1 MTDRTPDVV
10 ALDIRT
16 ARGEL
21 QKGSDALYA
30 AEMKAER
37 ATDAAKLAE
46 DKALLTAEGSI
57 PEKQAHA
64 RIASAD
70 LRDEAFIARAEFNR
84 VKTKIRTLETSLMTL
99 QSELKW
105 MREEGA

>member
-1 MTDRTPDVV
+1 MTVRTPDVV
-10 ALDIRT
+10 AEEIRAT
-16 ARGEL
+16 RHEL

-30 AEMKAER
+30 AELKAER
-37 ATDAAKLAE
+37 AEDAAQLAL

-57 PEKQAHA
+57 PEKQAQA
-64 RIASAD
+64 RMASGVE
-70 LRDEAFIARAEFNR
+70 RDEAFIARAEFNR